1 MPSANSARVVLTD
14 FIHDDLSF
22 ERAVLGDLATVE
34 ALEARSEAELVGRV
48 EDADVLIV
56 FHEIAI
62 TQTTINRLDRCR
74 LIVRAGVGVDN
85 VDGAAARQRGIALA
99 NVPDYGSE
107 EVADTAIALT
117 LSLTRGTHVM
127 NSRTRAGEGPWS
139 YEQAA
144 PLQRLRG
151 RVFGIIGLGRIGS
164 AAALRAKALG
174 MDVVYYDPYKPD
186 GYDKSL
192 GIRRAETLD
201 ELLRQSYVVSIH
213 CPATEETRGMINAE
227 TIALLPRGAY
237 LVNTARGTIVDTT
250 AIPQMIASGQ
260 LAGAGLDV
268 LPTEPPDENH
278 PLIRAWRDPSHPAHH
293 RVVINPHAAFYSVQ
307 GLEDMRTKTAEA
319 AKRVILGQPLRN
331 VVN

>member
-14 FIHDDLSF
+14 FIHDGLSL

-85 VDGAAARQRGIALA
+85 VDGTAARRRGIALA

-151 RVFGIIGLGRIGS
+151 RVFGIVGLGRIGS

-213 CPATEETRGMINAE
+213 CPATEETRGMINAK

-250 AIPQMIASGQ
+250 VIPQMIASGQ